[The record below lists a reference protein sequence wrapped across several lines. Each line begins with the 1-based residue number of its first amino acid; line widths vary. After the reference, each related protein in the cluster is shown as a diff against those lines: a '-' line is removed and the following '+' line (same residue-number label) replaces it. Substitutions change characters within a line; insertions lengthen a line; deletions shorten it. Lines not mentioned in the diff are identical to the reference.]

1 MLAAIVFR
9 VFVSSRLL
17 FKILYETVILHVV
30 WVFENMVLRIFG
42 PKKEKVTGGW
52 TKLDTKE
59 VRFTKS
65 Y

>member
-42 PKKEKVTGGW
+42 PKREEVSGGRR
-52 TKLDTKE
+52 KLHNE
-59 VRFTKS
+59 GAS
-65 Y
+65 